1 MHTKI
6 KGRDVFQKN
15 PFSYDIP
22 FHSILIFY
30 SDPIYIHQ
38 VVLLIFNYFKFLIEI
53 YLIKVTLV
61 NFYKDVKT

>member
-15 PFSYDIP
+15 PFSYDI
-22 FHSILIFY
+22 HSILNFY

-38 VVLLIFNYFKFLIEI
+38 VVLLIFNNFKFPIEI
-53 YLIKVTLV
+53 YLIKVGLV
-61 NFYKDVKT
+61 NLYKDVKI